1 MEGEG
6 GVDRARESIKKNDG
20 HQKKKEK
27 EKKREEKIPTAAHNA
42 IAGVKC

>member
-6 GVDRARESIKKNDG
+6 GVDWARESIKKNDG
-20 HQKKKEK
+20 HQ
-27 EKKREEKIPTAAHNA
+27 KKREEKIPTAAHNA

>member
-6 GVDRARESIKKNDG
+6 GVDRVRESIKKNDG
-20 HQKKKEK
+20 HQKKKK

>member
-6 GVDRARESIKKNDG
+6 GVDRVRESIKKNDG
-20 HQKKKEK
+20 HQKKKK
-27 EKKREEKIPTAAHNA
+27 KKREEKIPTAAHNA